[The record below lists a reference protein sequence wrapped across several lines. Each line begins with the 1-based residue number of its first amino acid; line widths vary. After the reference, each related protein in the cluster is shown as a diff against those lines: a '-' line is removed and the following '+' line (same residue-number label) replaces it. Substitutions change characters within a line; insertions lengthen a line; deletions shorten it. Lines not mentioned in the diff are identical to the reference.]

1 MSTHRLNRSTPF
13 WVLVGGSAVAT
24 AGGAYLLITK
34 LASMDAGLTSNTA
47 TTSDVYVGQIWAVAG
62 AILTGIGLIGFA
74 LALTVGALASLAPA
88 QADVVESPVWE
99 EDVVVA
105 ADPAVV
111 EAAESAKTA
120 DTVESVDIVEA
131 APVTESETPRA

>member
-74 LALTVGALASLAPA
+74 LALLVVGTVASFLFSRVEDRVSEQREALDAAA
-88 QADVVESPVWE
+88 KES
-99 EDVVVA
+99 
-105 ADPAVV
+105 
-111 EAAESAKTA
+111 KG
-120 DTVESVDIVEA
+120 
-131 APVTESETPRA
+131 